1 MFVIFISTLISLA
14 TYFELE
20 TREMTREDIE
30 LELFN
35 TNNTEAMEEMRI
47 SDEDLNLV
55 NTRADIFFH
64 PTYSQI
70 VRLLFNFMASQ
81 VSPG

>member
-1 MFVIFISTLISLA
+1 MFVICISTLISLA

-35 TNNTEAMEEMRI
+35 TNNTEAMEEMMI

-55 NTRADIFFH
+55 STRADIFFH